1 MAVRRPQSQ
10 TNPLG
15 VRAPWRPDSIL
26 SGAPIARHSFTNE
39 LRGGQTGNQPC
50 RGGTQQTLGDCKIG
64 RLAATSIRAPHGK
77 ALGELGQSL
86 RLVDQRSFHR
96 HQSARRRSGHV
107 PGQSLRLSG
116 FLFLAALCWGALV
129 ANVPH
134 MAIGGLYCAYS
145 RGNDRGALPSRGQK
159 RRSGEVSMAT
169 MEYSPVLA
177 LTYFLGP
184 GAPTLAYAVLAGA
197 LATFQTIRV

>member
-1 MAVRRPQSQ
+1 MQGVLSRTSLGAARPEI
-10 TNPLG
+10 NL
-15 VRAPWRPDSIL
+15 AE
-26 SGAPIARHSFTNE
+26 A
-39 LRGGQTGNQPC
+39 
-50 RGGTQQTLGDCKIG
+50 TQQTLGDCKIG

-107 PGQSLRLSG
+107 PGQSLKLSG
-116 FLFLAALCWGALV
+116 FLFLAALCWGALG
-129 ANVPH
+129 ANVPR
-134 MAIGGLYCAYS
+134 MAIGGLSALFAGTTAALCLRADKAS
-145 RGNDRGALPSRGQK
+145 LRRGLYGYNGIPTG
-159 RRSGEVSMAT
+159 V
-169 MEYSPVLA
+169 A